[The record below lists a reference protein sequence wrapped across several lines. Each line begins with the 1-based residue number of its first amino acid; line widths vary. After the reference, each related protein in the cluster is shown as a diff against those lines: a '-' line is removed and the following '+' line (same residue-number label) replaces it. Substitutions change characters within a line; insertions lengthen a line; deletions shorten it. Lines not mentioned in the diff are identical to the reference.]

1 MLGSIDLLTRTSKWA
16 NNHLVRLIL
25 TGKDIAVN
33 CDFGKFAGSVP
44 NCSLHRGSLLVARA
58 A

>member
-1 MLGSIDLLTRTSKWA
+1 MGQQSSSEA
-16 NNHLVRLIL
+16 VA

-44 NCSLHRGSLLVARA
+44 NCSLHRGSLLVAPA